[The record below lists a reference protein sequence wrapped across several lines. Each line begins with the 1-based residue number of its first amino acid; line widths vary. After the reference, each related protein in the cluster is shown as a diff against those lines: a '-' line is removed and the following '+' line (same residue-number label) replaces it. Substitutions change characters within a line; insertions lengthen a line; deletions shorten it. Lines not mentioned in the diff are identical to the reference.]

1 MTSSSSSTNASLK
14 PVVDVFNAHIQ
25 PRVNRVWKNPSVAR
39 ASAWLSANAHS
50 VARTLVC
57 LYFVNLAVTNFN
69 YWWLYNLPG
78 IPWSALPMLPC
89 GVAVL
94 FNRKVHLFG
103 SVLFLLALNDAAH
116 ITYNQL
122 HVWLVD
128 GHELYINELM
138 VKKSAMMGSVL
149 MIVVND
155 PYFKTT
161 IDHTSKALSGLIVSD
176 QPKYKITARLSLALL
191 LVRVLISSLFL
202 FVGYGE
208 IKRQWIASY
217 GVDHDGHTHHRPDG
231 DGHNNMWP
239 KLFEFALTLPFVIGF
254 KTSWVAMAIAACL
267 LLEALIYWNFW
278 STTLGLG
285 YAIHARDHFC
295 VNVGVAGGLLLLQ
308 SFGGGQY
315 SVDELMKKKD

>member
-1 MTSSSSSTNASLK
+1 MTSASIK
-14 PVVDVFNAHIQ
+14 PIVDVYHANVQ
-25 PRVNRVWKNPSVAR
+25 PRLNRLWKHPQVAR
-39 ASAWLSANAHS
+39 ASAFATTHFHS
-50 VARTLVC
+50 LARTLVC

-78 IPWSALPMLPC
+78 IPWAAFPMLPC
-89 GVAVL
+89 AVAVL
-94 FNRKVHLFG
+94 FNRKVHWSG

-122 HVWLVD
+122 YVWLVD

-138 VKKSAMMGSVL
+138 VKKAAMMGSVL

-176 QPKYKITARLSLALL
+176 QPKFKLTTRISLALL

-208 IKRQWIASY
+208 IKRQW
-217 GVDHDGHTHHRPDG
+217 VMTHDTDHNHYHRPEG

-239 KLFEFALTLPFVIGF
+239 KLFEFTLTLPFVIGF
-254 KTSWVAMAIAACL
+254 KTSWVALGIAVCL
-267 LLEALIYWNFW
+267 VLEALIYWNFW
-278 STTLGLG
+278 STVLGLG

-295 VNVGVAGGLLLLQ
+295 VNIGVAGGLLLLQ